1 MNDYEKII
9 KMKKGIATLGIIAVV
24 TPFLLAGLGYMISLR
39 NKHEDDVKDIKIDL
53 TEKGEVISALET
65 NVGNLKED
73 TTVIKADI
81 KELLQR
87 IPKR

>member
-1 MNDYEKII
+1 
-9 KMKKGIATLGIIAVV
+9 MKKGIATIAIIGII
-24 TPFLLAGLGYMISLR
+24 TPFLLAGFGYLISLR
-39 NKHEDDVKDIKIDL
+39 NTHEADVRDIKIDL
-53 TEKGEVISALET
+53 SEKGEVISALEA